1 MKKLLAELG
10 VMVAASI
17 AAMGAV
23 PGAAMA
29 AETGFLQRSVTLD
42 GVSYRYQVF
51 VPADH
56 SPARAWPVVLFL
68 HGAGER
74 GDDGRVQAHVGLGA
88 AIRAEPARFPMIVV
102 MPQARRN
109 TRWTGAMAA
118 QALKA
123 LEQSMAEFNGDP
135 QRVYLT
141 GLSMGGQGVW
151 FMAASHP
158 NRFAAIVPICGFIGG
173 ARDAAALGL
182 RPEPAQAADFPE
194 QLAADPFGA
203 FARRIGKQPVWAFHG
218 TADSVVP
225 VAQTR
230 QMVAAMRQG
239 GGEVRFNEYAGA
251 DHNSWDRAYGEPE
264 LVPWLLSHR
273 LDAR

>member
-1 MKKLLAELG
+1 MKKLLVRLG
-10 VMVAASI
+10 LLLAVVPTAAL
-17 AAMGAV
+17 
-23 PGAAMA
+23 A
-29 AETGFLQRSVTLD
+29 AETGFLQRSATLD
-42 GVSYRYQVF
+42 GVHYRYQVF
-51 VPADH
+51 VPTDH

-68 HGAGER
+68 HGSGER
-74 GDDGRVQAHVGLGA
+74 GDDGQVQAQVGLGA

-123 LEQSMAEFNGDP
+123 LEQSMAEFNGDS

-151 FMAASHP
+151 FMAAAHP
-158 NRFAAIVPICGFIGG
+158 SKFAAIAPICGFVGG
-173 ARDAAALGL
+173 TRDAAALGL
-182 RPEPAQAADFPE
+182 RPEPALAADVPE
-194 QLAADPFGA
+194 QLAADPFAA
-203 FARRIGKQPVWAFHG
+203 FARRIGKLPVWAFHG

-230 QMVAAMRQG
+230 QMVQAMREG
-239 GGEVRFNEYAGA
+239 GGEVRFSEYAGV
-251 DHNSWDRAYGEPE
+251 DHNSWDRAYAELE

>member
-1 MKKLLAELG
+1 MKKLLAKFG
-10 VMVAASI
+10 IMVAAIS
-17 AAMGAV
+17 AVMGAA
-23 PGAAMA
+23 PEPALA

-42 GVSYRYQVF
+42 GVSYRYQVH

-56 SPARAWPVVLFL
+56 SPARAWPVLLFL

-74 GDDGRVQAHVGLGA
+74 GDDGRVQAQVGLGA

-158 NRFAAIVPICGFIGG
+158 NRFAAIVPICGFVGG
-173 ARDAAALGL
+173 TRDAAALGL
-182 RPEPAQAADFPE
+182 HPEPAQAADSPE

-239 GGEVRFNEYAGA
+239 GGEVRYSEYAGV
-251 DHNSWDRAYGEPE
+251 DHNSWDRAYAEPE

>member
-1 MKKLLAELG
+1 MMKLLAELG

-29 AETGFLQRSVTLD
+29 AETGFLQRNVTQD

-141 GLSMGGQGVW
+141 
-151 FMAASHP
+151 
-158 NRFAAIVPICGFIGG
+158 
-173 ARDAAALGL
+173 
-182 RPEPAQAADFPE
+182 
-194 QLAADPFGA
+194 
-203 FARRIGKQPVWAFHG
+203 
-218 TADSVVP
+218 
-225 VAQTR
+225 
-230 QMVAAMRQG
+230 
-239 GGEVRFNEYAGA
+239 
-251 DHNSWDRAYGEPE
+251 
-264 LVPWLLSHR
+264 
-273 LDAR
+273 